1 MEVSKMEVIYDL
13 LLDVGHSG
21 CKQCIELKKSEAN
34 AKKLRIELCKGTEPI
49 IIDRESTIAMIRAY
63 KPDGKIIFNSATVT
77 DESKIEYTLGTQDTA
92 VSGTIW
98 YEVQLIADEDGERK
112 VLYSAQFKAVI
123 DDTVVDDGK
132 ITSSDEFGKL
142 VDTIADNKQWIT
154 KKNTELNIWMNEQ
167 SSLISERES
176 EHNSIINEKE
186 SEHIDLINNRT
197 LKEKE
202 SFKLTDEDNTTPDKE
217 YKPAYGGSYLTFT
230 SKELQCD
237 LFDVLKIIGG
247 TSTNMID
254 VYRINDDNTKT
265 QIGVIN
271 SGSNFDYRLYDMSG
285 VRKYVIVIRE
295 IGAKDADISK
305 FEFVKLSRAVY
316 RNEVFQEITR
326 RGTEPVSATAVIE
339 YIKTEAANMMPKA
352 TTSTPGIIKLAGG
365 YETALGEDN
374 ESAITPYNIKYILT
388 KQGAFADDEMSDD
401 SNGIVKNKVIKA
413 YVDNLV
419 NAVRKLNII
428 NVTELPAKED
438 IDESAIYLVPK
449 SATASDDVC
458 NEYVWNPQRK
468 SWELIGNT
476 AIDLSDYYTHE
487 ETDRQIE
494 DYCGQLEHLDSDI
507 YDTNLV
513 FVMNRINK
521 FVKQKAKIFVLE
533 GNAEPTQTTSDY
545 PDIKIGDIC
554 INKSYRM
561 WICTYTHESATFWN
575 ELLTATSPYLSGNFY
590 SKTNIDT
597 MLGKYAKTTEYA
609 KNNGTAGVVKVT
621 NGIYGIKNIESGI
634 IGTVKAT
641 DADIAQQENDFKP
654 IVPSNLKKAVE
665 TIGGVITN
673 LKTED
678 KSSYVNA
685 LNEVLGYATRE
696 RSWKKIRTIVVPSD
710 EYLGQT
716 IDGVAFK
723 RGSADTTNTGTQ
735 ICRVEFT
742 TDEDGNV
749 LGSHGITSV
758 HIKMTPSE
766 AIHINQGF
774 LAYNNNLLI
783 YMSNIKANTAV
794 RHYELP
800 ISGSYIA
807 GQTGLVYNYLNNIV
821 NVKNIEK
828 ITFGG
833 HERESVLGEGT
844 KLEVWAYGYWDEA
857 KEVISDAK

>member
-34 AKKLRIELCKGTEPI
+34 TKKLRIELCKGTEPI

-63 KPDGKIIFNSATVT
+63 KPDGKTIFNSATVT

-92 VSGTIW
+92 VSGTSW

-142 VDTIADNKQWIT
+142 VDTIADNKQWMSD
-154 KKNTELNIWMNEQ
+154 KNTELNNWMNEQ
-167 SSLISERES
+167 SSKLDT
-176 EHNSIINEKE
+176 KE
-186 SEHIDLINNRT
+186 SEHVDLINSRT
-197 LKEKE
+197 LTEKE
-202 SFKLTDEDNTTPDKE
+202 SFTLTDEDNTTPDKIN
-217 YKPAYGGSYLTFT
+217 KPSYGVGLYLDFN
-230 SKELQCD
+230 SKELLCD
-237 LFDVLKIIGG
+237 FDFLKIIR
-247 TSTNMID
+247 TTTNNVISLYK
-254 VYRINDDNTKT
+254 VDDAGEKT
-265 QIGVIN
+265 PMGFIANNENYSYKI
-271 SGSNFDYRLYDMSG
+271 FDMSD
-285 VRKYVIVIRE
+285 VKRYVIQVI
-295 IGAKDADISK
+295 GMGPYDADISK
-305 FEFVKLSRAVY
+305 FEFVKLSGPIHK
-316 RNEVFQEITR
+316 NEILQQLIEDS
-326 RGTEPVSATAVIE
+326 ENPVSAAAVVDYMKTNVHRMIPMATESIPGVVRLASGSETVVGENTEKVVTA
-339 YIKTEAANMMPKA
+339 
-352 TTSTPGIIKLAGG
+352 
-365 YETALGEDN
+365 
-374 ESAITPYNIKYILT
+374 YNLKYILT
-388 KQGAFADDEMSDD
+388 EQGGLADSKMSDT

-419 NAVRKLNII
+419 SAVRKLNII

-476 AIDLSDYYTHE
+476 AIDLSNYYTQE

-494 DYCGQLEHLDSDI
+494 DYCGQLEDLDSDI
-507 YDTNLV
+507 FGGNLV
-513 FVMNRINK
+513 LTMDIMNKLI
-521 FVKQKAKIFVLE
+521 KQKAKIFVLE

-561 WICTYTHESATFWN
+561 WICTYTHESATVWN
-575 ELLTATSPYLSGNFY
+575 ELLTATSPYFSNNFY

-597 MLGKYAKTTEYA
+597 MLGEYTKTTDYA

-641 DADIAQQENDFKP
+641 DEDIAQQENDFKP

-723 RGSADTTNTGTQ
+723 RGSADTTSIGTK

-742 TDEDGNV
+742 TDEYGNS
-749 LGSHGITSV
+749 LADHDITN
-758 HIKMTPSE
+758 
-766 AIHINQGF
+766 IHIMLTPTEKINFNQGF
-774 LAYNNNLLI
+774 LDYNGIHLI
-783 YMSNIKANTAV
+783 YLYSIKANTSV

-800 ISGSYIA
+800 VGGTYMA
-807 GQTGLVYNYLNNIV
+807 NQTGLVYNYLNKIV
-821 NVKNIEK
+821 GVKKIEK

-833 HERESVLGEGT
+833 HERDSVPGEGT
-844 KLEVWAYGYWDEA
+844 KLEIWAYGYWDDT
-857 KEVISDAK
+857 EVISDAK

>member
-1 MEVSKMEVIYDL
+1 MEVIYDL

-77 DESKIEYTLGTQDTA
+77 NESKIEYTLGTQDTA
-92 VSGTIW
+92 VSGTSW

-265 QIGVIN
+265 QIKVIN
-271 SGSNFDYRLYDMSG
+271 RGSNFDYRLYDMSG

-316 RNEVFQEITR
+316 RNEVVQEMI
-326 RGTEPVSATAVIE
+326 EDSENPVSAAAVVD
-339 YIKTEAANMMPKA
+339 YMKTNVHGMIPMA
-352 TTSTPGIIKLAGG
+352 TTSTPGVLKLAGG
-365 YETALGEDN
+365 SETEAGNDN
-374 ESAITPYNIKYILT
+374 ESAVTPFNLKYILT
-388 KQGAFADDEMSDD
+388 QVGSFADDEMSDN

-476 AIDLSDYYTHE
+476 AIDLSNYYNIQ
-487 ETDRQIE
+487 ETIDEIERTCGNISEINLDENANITSAINELVNIVRQK
-494 DYCGQLEHLDSDI
+494 SK
-507 YDTNLV
+507 V
-513 FVMNRINK
+513 FI
-521 FVKQKAKIFVLE
+521 LE
-533 GNAEPTQTTSDY
+533 GSAKPTTNMSDY
-545 PDIKIGDIC
+545 PEVKIGDIC
-554 INKSYRM
+554 VNKSYRI
-561 WICTYTHESATFWN
+561 WVCQYTYDPTVVWN
-575 ELLTATSPYLSGNFY
+575 ELITVTSPYLSGNFY
-590 SKTNIDT
+590 SRTEIDNT
-597 MLGKYAKTTEYA
+597 LSDYIKSTDTA
-609 KNNGTAGVVKVT
+609 KNDGTAGVVKVN
-621 NGIYGIKNIESGI
+621 NGVYGIKSVESGI
-634 IGTVKAT
+634 IGIVSA
-641 DADIAQQENDFKP
+641 NDTEIETKTSEFRAITPK
-654 IVPSNLKKAVE
+654 NLKKAVE
-665 TIGGVITN
+665 TIGGVIEN

-716 IDGVAFK
+716 INGVSYK
-723 RGSADTTNTGTQ
+723 KGSADTTDTGTQ

-766 AIHINQGF
+766 AININQGF

-800 ISGSYIA
+800 ISGSYIT

>member
-1 MEVSKMEVIYDL
+1 MEVIYDM

-92 VSGTIW
+92 VSGTSW
-98 YEVQLIADEDGERK
+98 YEIQLIAEEDGERK

-186 SEHIDLINNRT
+186 SKHIDLINDRT

-202 SFKLTDEDNTTPDKE
+202 SFKLTDKDNTTPDKE

-230 SKELQCD
+230 SKELPCD

-265 QIGVIN
+265 QIKVIN

-285 VRKYVIVIRE
+285 VRKYVIVISE
-295 IGAKDADISK
+295 DVAKDADISK

-352 TTSTPGIIKLAGG
+352 TTSTPGVIKLAGG
-365 YETALGEDN
+365 SETEAGNDN
-374 ESAITPYNIKYILT
+374 ESAVTPFNLKYILT
-388 KQGAFADDEMSDD
+388 QVGSFADDEMSGN

-413 YVDNLV
+413 YID
-419 NAVRKLNII
+419 KLIAGI
-428 NVTELPAKED
+428 KQFKVVKIDVLPTKD
-438 IDESAIYLVPK
+438 IDSNAIYFIPK
-449 SATASDDVC
+449 KNKNNDDVYD
-458 NEYVWNPQRK
+458 EYMYINDK
-468 SWELIGNT
+468 WELIGST
-476 AIDLSDYYTHE
+476 AVDLSDYITTEILNSTIETMLGLPE
-487 ETDRQIE
+487 EII
-494 DYCGQLEHLDSDI
+494 GISDNATF
-507 YDTNLV
+507 TNAINELV
-513 FVMNRINK
+513 QTV
-521 FVKQKAKIFVLE
+521 VKKAKIFALE
-533 GNAEPTQTTSDY
+533 GSATPTTKTSDY
-545 PDIKIGDIC
+545 PEVKIGDLC
-554 INKSYRM
+554 VNRSYRA
-561 WICTYTHESATFWN
+561 WICLYKYENTVIWSEILTNTSAYMQNNYYLKTTVD
-575 ELLTATSPYLSGNFY
+575 ELLEAKQNKLTAGENV
-590 SKTNIDT
+590 NIDS
-597 MLGKYAKTTEYA
+597 
-609 KNNGTAGVVKVT
+609 NNKIAAVV
-621 NGIYGIKNIESGI
+621 
-634 IGTVKAT
+634 
-641 DADIAQQENDFKP
+641 P
-654 IVPSNLKKAVE
+654 
-665 TIGGVITN
+665 
-673 LKTED
+673 
-678 KSSYVNA
+678 
-685 LNEVLGYATRE
+685 E

-716 IDGVAFK
+716 IDGVSYK
-723 RGSADTTNTGTQ
+723 KGSADTTDTGTQ

-742 TDEDGNV
+742 TDEDGNI

-766 AIHINQGF
+766 AININQGF

-783 YMSNIKANTAV
+783 YMYNIKANTAV

-800 ISGSYIA
+800 VGGSYMA

-844 KLEVWAYGYWDEA
+844 KLEVWAYGYWDDA
-857 KEVISDAK
+857 EVISDAK